1 MKKFGTRVMFIF
13 PHPDDEAFAS
23 GGLIYDLARS
33 GAEVNVLCAT
43 KGEASTLKY
52 HGTDEELESVRE
64 KEFIE
69 VMKYLGV
76 SNYTILDLGDGK
88 LEENPDVSTT
98 IANQI
103 EKFQPTDV
111 ITYEPC
117 GIYGHPDHIYL
128 TQVIEELALQ
138 SSWKLV
144 YATVSKKFKPSANAL
159 KMAKD
164 PEAVKPIEPN
174 FVYSLAL
181 KTYFRKLQS
190 LKLYKSQISASA
202 DIGQTL
208 KFLYHMK
215 NEYYH
220 FMKKKRTASRGIVTH
235 DGQVLLIHRIKNG
248 QEYYS
253 IPGGKVEEGETN
265 EQTVEREILEETTM
279 AIKVKEQLGFFE
291 DTNKC
296 SYIFVC
302 EYISGEPSLV
312 NAPEKEEMERN
323 PNNFYEPLWVPL
335 EEALELTI
343 QPNSAAHAFKE
354 YLRKEMTKT

>member
-1 MKKFGTRVMFIF
+1 
-13 PHPDDEAFAS
+13 
-23 GGLIYDLARS
+23 
-33 GAEVNVLCAT
+33 
-43 KGEASTLKY
+43 
-52 HGTDEELESVRE
+52 
-64 KEFIE
+64 
-69 VMKYLGV
+69 MKYLGV

-202 DIGQTL
+202 DIGQTI